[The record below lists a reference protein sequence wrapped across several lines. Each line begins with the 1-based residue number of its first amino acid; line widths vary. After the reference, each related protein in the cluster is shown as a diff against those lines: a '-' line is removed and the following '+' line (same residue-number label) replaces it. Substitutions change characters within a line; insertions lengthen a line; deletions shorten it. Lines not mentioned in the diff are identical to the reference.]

1 MKALLIVDMLAD
13 FIYPKGALYLG
24 PPAEELIK
32 GVRSRLEE
40 YRADGDLVI
49 YLCDRHP
56 GDDQEFDMFPPHSLE
71 GSKGSEIIAELA
83 PRADERVI
91 GKRRFSGF
99 CGTDLDLTLRE
110 KGVTELELAGCVT
123 NICILYTAADARM
136 LNYRVSVSEK
146 AVASFDEQA
155 HSFALQEME
164 KTLGV
169 TLI

>member
-13 FIYPKGALYLG
+13 FIYPEGALYLG
-24 PPAEELIK
+24 PPAGELIK

-40 YRADGDLVI
+40 YRAERDLVI

-56 GDDQEFDMFPPHSLE
+56 EDDREFDMFPPHSLE
-71 GSKGSEIIAELA
+71 GSKGSDIVAELA
-83 PRADERVI
+83 PRVGERVI
-91 GKRRFSGF
+91 GKRRFSAF

-110 KGVTELELAGCVT
+110 KSITDLELAGCVT

>member
-13 FIYPKGALYLG
+13 FIYPEGALYLG
-24 PPAEELIK
+24 PPASSLIK

-40 YRADGDLVI
+40 YRAEGDLVI

-56 GDDQEFDMFPPHSLE
+56 EDDREFDMFPPHSLE
-71 GSKGSEIIAELA
+71 GSQGSDIIAELA
-83 PRADERVI
+83 PQAGERII
-91 GKRRFSGF
+91 GKRRFSAF

-110 KGVTELELAGCVT
+110 KGIVDLELAGCVT

-136 LNYRVSVSEK
+136 LNYGVSVSEK
-146 AVASFDEQA
+146 AVASFDPQA
-155 HSFALQEME
+155 HSFALQEMV

-169 TLI
+169 NLI